1 MRANTPQGISV
12 DADWFRHVNAGFFI
26 FLETI
31 MKLKPLLASMLIAGL
46 WTAGNAAA
54 IITLDNSGATSVQQQ
69 NATPCIF
76 GGNNCNNPL
85 GFGFTDVSSFDNDG
99 TVTLLE
105 GLSTF
110 YTVSQI
116 SSLLGSSLFSVG
128 IDTNQ
133 SSGGAEPRQLL
144 HSFEMLVGGI
154 STQSYFGPTYIN
166 IGANGTGWSDAM
178 LNGFSLEGLAGATTI
193 QFRTHYS
200 NATNGTDAMFL
211 ASAIPEPETY
221 AMMMAGLGLMGWVTR
236 RRKLS
241 AA

>member
-1 MRANTPQGISV
+1 
-12 DADWFRHVNAGFFI
+12 
-26 FLETI
+26 
-31 MKLKPLLASMLIAGL
+31 MKLKPLVASMLIAGL

-54 IITLDNSGATSVQQQ
+54 LITLDNSGTPSVQQK
-69 NATPCIF
+69 NDHPCIF
-76 GGNNCNNPL
+76 GGNDCSNPL
-85 GFGFTDVSSFDNDG
+85 GFGFTNVSSFDSDG

-105 GLSTF
+105 GLSPF

-128 IDTNQ
+128 IDSNQ
-133 SSGGAEPRQLL
+133 SSGGAEPRLL
-144 HSFEMLVGGI
+144 LQSFEMLVGGI
-154 STQSYFGPTYIN
+154 TTQSYFGPTYIN
-166 IGANGTGWSDAM
+166 INSNGAGWSDAL
-178 LNGFSLEGLAGATTI
+178 LNGFSLEGLADSTTI

-200 NATNGTDAMFL
+200 NATNGTDSMFL
-211 ASAIPEPETY
+211 TSAIPEPETY